1 MIKHLLICL
10 LLLASFVTC
19 TDYGSDRE
27 ISRMDVIKQLG
38 NSHPQL
44 ALASYDSLKDEF
56 TKGSTYVRNK
66 YTLLGIH
73 LRDKAELL
81 HTSDSCIRRLVP
93 YFEKK
98 GTIREMQEVYYYAGS
113 VYRDL
118 QDTPRSLEY
127 FLKSA
132 ACTEKGEADSVM
144 LRNCYSQLC
153 AMYTKVQDY
162 GNALQMAKAEYE
174 VARSIGTLDG
184 ITMIQLGNAY
194 MRTDSF
200 PQATEVMRMMLTE
213 NDTTNLTPD
222 ILCDLLYYFSL
233 TDDTANAR
241 FCYTRFVDMPERHP
255 IKARQH
261 ISLGKYFLLLGLTDS
276 CAQHYQLAFELGDSL
291 CKYDACRKLFH
302 LYENSGEKGEAYKYA
317 SEFLRLSTCL
327 DLGMRQEQAATINNQ
342 YQYYRDKQEE
352 DGIRAEKEKME
363 LYLWMTLLIT
373 LTLISVIC
381 AVYTFRKYQRQRLLH
396 EISMSLDGHT
406 GSVNGN
412 DEQETHVLMRIKKGM
427 ESARIKQEEMA
438 KKLEKAEGNIK
449 EQGQSIERAKR
460 DAEEKLQ
467 EAHRQMERGVNL
479 FKMAHLT
486 ELSKNDNDIVESIRK
501 ASRMEQ
507 ELTSKQW
514 SELISFIN
522 DRYPTFSQKIVT
534 KHGPI
539 SEKQMH
545 ICYLLKMGFTNTEI
559 CNIMKDCSRSTIWRW
574 KNRLKAI

>member
-66 YTLLGIH
+66 YTLLGIR
-73 LRDKAELL
+73 LRDKAELP

-132 ACTEKGEADSVM
+132 ACTENGETDSVM

-200 PQATEVMRMMLTE
+200 PQATEVMRMLLTE

-255 IKARQH
+255 IKAQQH

-276 CAQHYQLAFELGDSL
+276 SAQHYQLALEQGDSI

-302 LYENSGEKGEAYKYA
+302 LYEDCGEKEEAYKYA
-317 SEFLRLSTCL
+317 SEFLRISTCL

-342 YQYYRDKQEE
+342 YQYYKDKQEE
-352 DGIRAEKEKME
+352 DSIKAEKEIME

-381 AVYTFRKYQRQRLLH
+381 TVYTFRKYQRQRLLH
-396 EISMSLDGHT
+396 EISMTLDGDT
-406 GSVNGN
+406 GSDNGN
-412 DEQETHVLMRIKKGM
+412 EQETHVLMRIKKGM
-427 ESARIKQEEMA
+427 DSARIKQEEMA

-449 EQGQSIERAKR
+449 EQEQSIERAKR

-534 KHGPI
+534 IHGPI

>member
-66 YTLLGIH
+66 YTLLGIR
-73 LRDKAELL
+73 LRDKAELP

-132 ACTEKGEADSVM
+132 ACTEKGETDSVM

-255 IKARQH
+255 IKAQQH

-276 CAQHYQLAFELGDSL
+276 SAQHYQLALEQGDSI

-302 LYENSGEKGEAYKYA
+302 LYEDCGEKEEAYKYA
-317 SEFLRLSTCL
+317 SEFLRISTCL

-342 YQYYRDKQEE
+342 YQYYKDKQEE
-352 DGIRAEKEKME
+352 DSIKAEKEIME

-396 EISMSLDGHT
+396 EISMTLDGDT
-406 GSVNGN
+406 GSDNGN
-412 DEQETHVLMRIKKGM
+412 EQETHVLMRIKKGM
-427 ESARIKQEEMA
+427 DSARIKQEEMA

-449 EQGQSIERAKR
+449 EQEQSIERAKR

-534 KHGPI
+534 IHGPI

>member
-1 MIKHLLICL
+1 MIKHLLFCL

-66 YTLLGIH
+66 YTLLGIR
-73 LRDKAELL
+73 LRDKAELP

-93 YFEKK
+93 YFEKI
-98 GTIREMQEVYYYAGS
+98 GSIREMQEVYYYAGS

-132 ACTEKGEADSVM
+132 ACTEKGETDSVM

-184 ITMIQLGNAY
+184 ITIIQLGNAY

-255 IKARQH
+255 IKAQQH

-276 CAQHYQLAFELGDSL
+276 SAQHYQLALEQGDSI

-302 LYENSGEKGEAYKYA
+302 LYEDCGEKEEAYKYA
-317 SEFLRLSTCL
+317 SEFLRISTCL

-342 YQYYRDKQEE
+342 YQYYKDKQEE
-352 DGIRAEKEKME
+352 DSIKAEKEIME

-396 EISMSLDGHT
+396 EISMTLDGDT
-406 GSVNGN
+406 GSDNGN
-412 DEQETHVLMRIKKGM
+412 EQETHVLMRIKKGM
-427 ESARIKQEEMA
+427 DSARIKQEEMA

-449 EQGQSIERAKR
+449 EQEQSIERAKR

-534 KHGPI
+534 IHGPI

>member
-27 ISRMDVIKQLG
+27 ISRMNVIKQLG

-66 YTLLGIH
+66 YTLLGIR
-73 LRDKAELL
+73 LRDKAELP

-132 ACTEKGEADSVM
+132 ACTENGETDSVM

-200 PQATEVMRMMLTE
+200 PQATEVMRMLLTE

-255 IKARQH
+255 IKAQQH

-276 CAQHYQLAFELGDSL
+276 SAQHYQLALEQGDSI

-302 LYENSGEKGEAYKYA
+302 LYEDCGEKEEAYKYA
-317 SEFLRLSTCL
+317 SEFLRISTCL

-342 YQYYRDKQEE
+342 YQYYKDKQEE
-352 DGIRAEKEKME
+352 DSIKAEKEIME

-396 EISMSLDGHT
+396 EISMTLDGDT
-406 GSVNGN
+406 GSDNGN
-412 DEQETHVLMRIKKGM
+412 EQETHVLMRIKKGM
-427 ESARIKQEEMA
+427 DSARIKQEEMA

-449 EQGQSIERAKR
+449 EQEQSIERAKR

-534 KHGPI
+534 IHGPI

>member
-1 MIKHLLICL
+1 MIKHLLFCL

-27 ISRMDVIKQLG
+27 ISRMNVIKQLG

-66 YTLLGIH
+66 YTLLGIR
-73 LRDKAELL
+73 LRDKAELP

-132 ACTEKGEADSVM
+132 ACTEKGETDSVM

-255 IKARQH
+255 IKAQQH

-276 CAQHYQLAFELGDSL
+276 SAQHYQLALEQGDSI

-302 LYENSGEKGEAYKYA
+302 LYEDCGEKEEAYKYA
-317 SEFLRLSTCL
+317 SEFLRISTCL

-342 YQYYRDKQEE
+342 YQYYKDKQEE
-352 DGIRAEKEKME
+352 DSIKAEKEIME

-396 EISMSLDGHT
+396 EISMTLDGDT
-406 GSVNGN
+406 GSDNGN
-412 DEQETHVLMRIKKGM
+412 EQETHVLMRIKKGM
-427 ESARIKQEEMA
+427 DSARIKQEEMA

>member
-66 YTLLGIH
+66 YTLLGIR
-73 LRDKAELL
+73 LRDKAELP

-98 GTIREMQEVYYYAGS
+98 GSIREMQEVYYYAGS

-132 ACTEKGEADSVM
+132 ACTEKGETDSVM

-255 IKARQH
+255 IKAQQH

-276 CAQHYQLAFELGDSL
+276 SAQHYQLALEQGDSI

-302 LYENSGEKGEAYKYA
+302 LYEDCGEKEEAYKYA
-317 SEFLRLSTCL
+317 SEFLRISTCL

-342 YQYYRDKQEE
+342 YQYYKDKQEE
-352 DGIRAEKEKME
+352 DSIKAEKEIME

-381 AVYTFRKYQRQRLLH
+381 TVYTFRKYQRQRLLH
-396 EISMSLDGHT
+396 EISMTLDGDT
-406 GSVNGN
+406 GSDNGN
-412 DEQETHVLMRIKKGM
+412 EQETHVLMRIKKGM
-427 ESARIKQEEMA
+427 DSARIKQEEMA

-449 EQGQSIERAKR
+449 EQEQSIERAKR

-534 KHGPI
+534 IHGPI

>member
-66 YTLLGIH
+66 YTLLGIR
-73 LRDKAELL
+73 LRDKAELP

-132 ACTEKGEADSVM
+132 ACTEKGETDSVM

-255 IKARQH
+255 IKAQQH

-276 CAQHYQLAFELGDSL
+276 SAQHYQLALEQGDSI

-302 LYENSGEKGEAYKYA
+302 LYEDCGEKEEAYKYA
-317 SEFLRLSTCL
+317 SEFLRISTCL

-342 YQYYRDKQEE
+342 YQYYKDKQEE
-352 DGIRAEKEKME
+352 DSIRAEKEIME

-396 EISMSLDGHT
+396 EISMTLDGDT
-406 GSVNGN
+406 GSDNGN
-412 DEQETHVLMRIKKGM
+412 EQETHVLMRIKKGM
-427 ESARIKQEEMA
+427 DSARIKQEEMA

-449 EQGQSIERAKR
+449 EQEQSIERAKR

-534 KHGPI
+534 IHGPI

>member
-66 YTLLGIH
+66 YTLLGIR
-73 LRDKAELL
+73 LRDKAELP

-98 GTIREMQEVYYYAGS
+98 GTIREMQEAYYYAGS

-132 ACTEKGEADSVM
+132 ACTEKGETDSVM

-255 IKARQH
+255 IKAQQH

-276 CAQHYQLAFELGDSL
+276 SAQHYQLALEQGDSI

-302 LYENSGEKGEAYKYA
+302 LYEDCGEKEEVYKYA
-317 SEFLRLSTCL
+317 SEFLRISTCL

-342 YQYYRDKQEE
+342 YQYYKDKQEE
-352 DGIRAEKEKME
+352 DSIKAEKEIME

-381 AVYTFRKYQRQRLLH
+381 TVYTFRKYQRQRLLH
-396 EISMSLDGHT
+396 EISMTLDGDT
-406 GSVNGN
+406 GSDNGN
-412 DEQETHVLMRIKKGM
+412 EQETHVLMRIKKGM
-427 ESARIKQEEMA
+427 DSARIKQEEMA

-449 EQGQSIERAKR
+449 EQEQSIERAKR

-534 KHGPI
+534 IHGPI

>member
-1 MIKHLLICL
+1 
-10 LLLASFVTC
+10 
-19 TDYGSDRE
+19 
-27 ISRMDVIKQLG
+27 MDVIKQLG

-66 YTLLGIH
+66 YTLLGIR
-73 LRDKAELL
+73 LRDKAELP

-98 GTIREMQEVYYYAGS
+98 GTIREMQEAYYYAGS

-132 ACTEKGEADSVM
+132 ACTGKGETDSVM

-241 FCYTRFVDMPERHP
+241 FCYTRFVDMPKRHP
-255 IKARQH
+255 IKAQQH

-276 CAQHYQLAFELGDSL
+276 SAQHYQLALEQGDSI

-302 LYENSGEKGEAYKYA
+302 LYEDCGEKEEVYKYA
-317 SEFLRLSTCL
+317 SEFLRISTCL

-342 YQYYRDKQEE
+342 YQYYKDKQEE
-352 DGIRAEKEKME
+352 DSIKAEKEIME

-381 AVYTFRKYQRQRLLH
+381 TVYTFRKYQRQRLLH
-396 EISMSLDGHT
+396 EISMTLDGDT
-406 GSVNGN
+406 GSDNGN
-412 DEQETHVLMRIKKGM
+412 EQETHVLMRIKKGM
-427 ESARIKQEEMA
+427 DSARIKQEEMA

-449 EQGQSIERAKR
+449 EQEQSIERAKR

-534 KHGPI
+534 IHGPI

>member
-1 MIKHLLICL
+1 MIKHLLFCL

-66 YTLLGIH
+66 YTLLGIR
-73 LRDKAELL
+73 LRDKAKLP

-132 ACTEKGEADSVM
+132 ACTEKGETDSVM

-255 IKARQH
+255 IKAQQH

-276 CAQHYQLAFELGDSL
+276 SAQHYQLALEQGDSI

-302 LYENSGEKGEAYKYA
+302 LYEDCGEKEEAYKYA
-317 SEFLRLSTCL
+317 SEFLRISTCL

-342 YQYYRDKQEE
+342 YQYYKDKQEE
-352 DGIRAEKEKME
+352 DSIKAEKEIME

-396 EISMSLDGHT
+396 EISMTLDGDT
-406 GSVNGN
+406 GSDNGN
-412 DEQETHVLMRIKKGM
+412 EQETHVLMRIKKGM
-427 ESARIKQEEMA
+427 DSARIKQEEMA

-449 EQGQSIERAKR
+449 EQEQSIERAKR

-467 EAHRQMERGVNL
+467 ETHRQMERGVNL

-534 KHGPI
+534 IHGPI

>member
-1 MIKHLLICL
+1 MIKHLLFCL

-66 YTLLGIH
+66 YTLLGIR
-73 LRDKAELL
+73 LRDKAELP

-93 YFEKK
+93 YFEKI
-98 GTIREMQEVYYYAGS
+98 GSIREMQEVYYYAGS

-132 ACTEKGEADSVM
+132 ACTEKGETDSVM

-255 IKARQH
+255 IKAQQH

-276 CAQHYQLAFELGDSL
+276 SAQHYQLALEQGDL
-291 CKYDACRKLFH
+291 ICKYDACRKLFH
-302 LYENSGEKGEAYKYA
+302 LYEDCGEKEEAYKYA
-317 SEFLRLSTCL
+317 SEFLRISTCL

-342 YQYYRDKQEE
+342 YQYYKDKQEE
-352 DGIRAEKEKME
+352 DSIKAEKEIME

-396 EISMSLDGHT
+396 EISMTLDGDT
-406 GSVNGN
+406 GSDNGN
-412 DEQETHVLMRIKKGM
+412 EQETHVLMRIKKGM
-427 ESARIKQEEMA
+427 DSARIKQEEMA

-449 EQGQSIERAKR
+449 EQEQSIERAKR

-534 KHGPI
+534 IHGPI

>member
-1 MIKHLLICL
+1 MIKHLLFCL

-66 YTLLGIH
+66 YTLLGIR
-73 LRDKAELL
+73 LRDKAELP

-132 ACTEKGEADSVM
+132 ACTEKGETDSVM

-255 IKARQH
+255 IKAQQH

-276 CAQHYQLAFELGDSL
+276 SAQHYQLALEQGDSI

-302 LYENSGEKGEAYKYA
+302 LYEDCGEKEEAYKYA
-317 SEFLRLSTCL
+317 SEFLRISTCL

-342 YQYYRDKQEE
+342 YQYYKDKQEE
-352 DGIRAEKEKME
+352 DSIKAEKEIME

-396 EISMSLDGHT
+396 EISMTLDGDT
-406 GSVNGN
+406 GSDNGN
-412 DEQETHVLMRIKKGM
+412 EQETHVLMRIKKGM
-427 ESARIKQEEMA
+427 DSARIKQEEMA

-449 EQGQSIERAKR
+449 EQEQSIERAKR

-534 KHGPI
+534 IHGPI

>member
-66 YTLLGIH
+66 YTLLGIR
-73 LRDKAELL
+73 LRDKAELP

-132 ACTEKGEADSVM
+132 ACTEKGETDSVM

-255 IKARQH
+255 IKAQQH

-276 CAQHYQLAFELGDSL
+276 SAQHYQLALEQGDSI

-302 LYENSGEKGEAYKYA
+302 LYEDCGEKEEAYKYA
-317 SEFLRLSTCL
+317 SEFLRISTYL

-342 YQYYRDKQEE
+342 YQYYKDKQEE
-352 DGIRAEKEKME
+352 DSIRAEKEIME

-396 EISMSLDGHT
+396 EISMTLDGDT
-406 GSVNGN
+406 GSDNGN
-412 DEQETHVLMRIKKGM
+412 EQETHVLMRIKKGM
-427 ESARIKQEEMA
+427 DSARIKQEEMA

>member
-1 MIKHLLICL
+1 MIKHLLFCL

-66 YTLLGIH
+66 YTLLGIR
-73 LRDKAELL
+73 LRDKAELP

-98 GTIREMQEVYYYAGS
+98 GSIREMQEVYYYAGS

-132 ACTEKGEADSVM
+132 ACTEKGETDSVM

-184 ITMIQLGNAY
+184 ITIIQLGNAY

-255 IKARQH
+255 IKAQQH

-276 CAQHYQLAFELGDSL
+276 SAQHYQLALEQGDSI

-302 LYENSGEKGEAYKYA
+302 LYEDCGEKEEAYKYA
-317 SEFLRLSTCL
+317 SEFLRISTYL

-342 YQYYRDKQEE
+342 YQYYKDKQEE
-352 DGIRAEKEKME
+352 DSIKAEKEIME

-381 AVYTFRKYQRQRLLH
+381 TVYTFRKYQRQRLLH
-396 EISMSLDGHT
+396 EISMTLDGDT
-406 GSVNGN
+406 GSDNGN
-412 DEQETHVLMRIKKGM
+412 EQETHVLMRIKKGM
-427 ESARIKQEEMA
+427 DSARIKQEERA

-449 EQGQSIERAKR
+449 EQEQSIERAKR

>member
-1 MIKHLLICL
+1 MIKHLLFCL

-66 YTLLGIH
+66 YTLLGIR
-73 LRDKAELL
+73 LRDKAELP

-132 ACTEKGEADSVM
+132 ACTEKGETDSVI

-255 IKARQH
+255 IKAQQH

-276 CAQHYQLAFELGDSL
+276 SAQHYQLALEQGDSI

-302 LYENSGEKGEAYKYA
+302 LYEDCGEKEEAYKYA
-317 SEFLRLSTCL
+317 SEFLRISTCL

-342 YQYYRDKQEE
+342 YQYYKDKQEE
-352 DGIRAEKEKME
+352 DSIKAEKEIME

-396 EISMSLDGHT
+396 EISMTLDGDT
-406 GSVNGN
+406 GSDNGN
-412 DEQETHVLMRIKKGM
+412 EQETHVLMRIKKGM
-427 ESARIKQEEMA
+427 DSARIKQEEMA

-449 EQGQSIERAKR
+449 EQEQSIERAKR

-501 ASRMEQ
+501 ASRVEQ

-534 KHGPI
+534 IHGPI

>member
-1 MIKHLLICL
+1 MIKHLLFCL

-66 YTLLGIH
+66 YTLLGIR
-73 LRDKAELL
+73 LRDKAKLP

-132 ACTEKGEADSVM
+132 ACTEKGETDSVM

-255 IKARQH
+255 IKAQQH

-276 CAQHYQLAFELGDSL
+276 SAQHYQLALEQGDSI

-302 LYENSGEKGEAYKYA
+302 LYEDCGEKEEAYKYA
-317 SEFLRLSTCL
+317 SEFLRISTCL

-342 YQYYRDKQEE
+342 YQYYKDKQEE
-352 DGIRAEKEKME
+352 DSIKAEKEIME

-396 EISMSLDGHT
+396 EISMTLDGDT
-406 GSVNGN
+406 GSDNGN
-412 DEQETHVLMRIKKGM
+412 EQETHVLMRIKKGM
-427 ESARIKQEEMA
+427 DSARIKQEEMA

-449 EQGQSIERAKR
+449 EQEQSIERAKR

-534 KHGPI
+534 IHGPI

>member
-56 TKGSTYVRNK
+56 TKGATYVRNK
-66 YTLLGIH
+66 YTLLGIR
-73 LRDKAELL
+73 LRDKAELP
-81 HTSDSCIRRLVP
+81 HTSDSCIRCLVP

-98 GTIREMQEVYYYAGS
+98 GSIREMQEVYYYAGS

-132 ACTEKGEADSVM
+132 ACTEKGETDSVM

-255 IKARQH
+255 IKAQQH

-276 CAQHYQLAFELGDSL
+276 SAQHYQLALEQGDSI
-291 CKYDACRKLFH
+291 CKYDACRKLFP
-302 LYENSGEKGEAYKYA
+302 LYEDCGEKEEAYKYA
-317 SEFLRLSTCL
+317 SEFLRISTCL

-342 YQYYRDKQEE
+342 YQYYKDKQEE
-352 DGIRAEKEKME
+352 DSIKAEKEIME

-396 EISMSLDGHT
+396 EISMTLDGDT
-406 GSVNGN
+406 GSDNGN
-412 DEQETHVLMRIKKGM
+412 EQETHVLMRIKKGM
-427 ESARIKQEEMA
+427 DSARIKQEEMA
-438 KKLEKAEGNIK
+438 KKLEKAEGNITDQ
-449 EQGQSIERAKR
+449 EQSIERAKR

-534 KHGPI
+534 IHGPI

>member
-1 MIKHLLICL
+1 MIKHLLFCL

-66 YTLLGIH
+66 YTLLGIR
-73 LRDKAELL
+73 LRDKAKLP

-132 ACTEKGEADSVM
+132 ACTEKGETDSVM

-255 IKARQH
+255 IKAQQH

-276 CAQHYQLAFELGDSL
+276 SAQHYQLALEQGDSI

-302 LYENSGEKGEAYKYA
+302 LYEDCGEKEKAYKYA
-317 SEFLRLSTCL
+317 SEFLRISTCL

-342 YQYYRDKQEE
+342 YQYYKDKQEE
-352 DGIRAEKEKME
+352 DSIKAEKEIME

-396 EISMSLDGHT
+396 EISMTLDGDT
-406 GSVNGN
+406 GSDNGN
-412 DEQETHVLMRIKKGM
+412 EQETHVLMRIKKGM
-427 ESARIKQEEMA
+427 DSARIKQEEMA
-438 KKLEKAEGNIK
+438 KKLEKAGGNIK
-449 EQGQSIERAKR
+449 EQEQSIERAKR

-534 KHGPI
+534 IHGPI

>member
-66 YTLLGIH
+66 YTLLGIR
-73 LRDKAELL
+73 LRDKAELP

-98 GTIREMQEVYYYAGS
+98 GTIREMQEAYYYAGS

-132 ACTEKGEADSVM
+132 ACTEKGETDSVM

-241 FCYTRFVDMPERHP
+241 FCYTRSVDMPERHP
-255 IKARQH
+255 IKAQQH

-276 CAQHYQLAFELGDSL
+276 SAQHYQLALEQGDSI

-302 LYENSGEKGEAYKYA
+302 LYEDCGEKEEVYKYA
-317 SEFLRLSTCL
+317 SEFLRISTCL

-342 YQYYRDKQEE
+342 YQYYKDKQEE
-352 DGIRAEKEKME
+352 DSIKAEKEIME

-381 AVYTFRKYQRQRLLH
+381 TVYTFRKYQRQRLLH
-396 EISMSLDGHT
+396 EISMTLDGDT
-406 GSVNGN
+406 GSDNGN
-412 DEQETHVLMRIKKGM
+412 EQETHVLMRIKKGM
-427 ESARIKQEEMA
+427 DSARIKQEEMA

-449 EQGQSIERAKR
+449 EQEQSIERAKR

-534 KHGPI
+534 IHGPI

>member
-1 MIKHLLICL
+1 
-10 LLLASFVTC
+10 
-19 TDYGSDRE
+19 
-27 ISRMDVIKQLG
+27 MDVIKQLG

-66 YTLLGIH
+66 YSLLGIR
-73 LRDKAELL
+73 LRDKAELP

-132 ACTEKGEADSVM
+132 TCTEKGETDSVM

-200 PQATEVMRMMLTE
+200 PQATEVMRMMLRE

-255 IKARQH
+255 IKAQQH

-276 CAQHYQLAFELGDSL
+276 SAQHYQLALEQGDSI

-302 LYENSGEKGEAYKYA
+302 LYEDCGEKEEAYKYA
-317 SEFLRLSTCL
+317 SEFLRISTCL

-342 YQYYRDKQEE
+342 YQYYKDKQEE
-352 DGIRAEKEKME
+352 DSIKAEKEIME

-396 EISMSLDGHT
+396 EISMTLDGDT
-406 GSVNGN
+406 GSDNGN
-412 DEQETHVLMRIKKGM
+412 EQETHVLMRIKKGM
-427 ESARIKQEEMA
+427 DYARIKQEEMA

-449 EQGQSIERAKR
+449 EQEQSIERAKR

-534 KHGPI
+534 IHGPI

>member
-1 MIKHLLICL
+1 MIKHLLFCL

-27 ISRMDVIKQLG
+27 ISRMNVIKQLG

-66 YTLLGIH
+66 YTLLGIR
-73 LRDKAELL
+73 LRDKAELP

-132 ACTEKGEADSVM
+132 ACTEKGETDSVM

-255 IKARQH
+255 IKAQQH

-276 CAQHYQLAFELGDSL
+276 SAQHYQLALEQGDSI

-302 LYENSGEKGEAYKYA
+302 LYEDCGEKEEAYKYA
-317 SEFLRLSTCL
+317 SEFLRISTCL

-342 YQYYRDKQEE
+342 YQYYKDKQEE
-352 DGIRAEKEKME
+352 DSIKAEKEIME

-381 AVYTFRKYQRQRLLH
+381 TVYTFRKYQRQRLLH
-396 EISMSLDGHT
+396 EISMTLDGDT
-406 GSVNGN
+406 GSDNGN
-412 DEQETHVLMRIKKGM
+412 EQETHVLMRIKKGM
-427 ESARIKQEEMA
+427 DSARIKQEEMA

-449 EQGQSIERAKR
+449 EQEQSIERAKR

-534 KHGPI
+534 IHGPI

>member
-1 MIKHLLICL
+1 MIKHLLFCL

-27 ISRMDVIKQLG
+27 ISRRDVIKQLG
-38 NSHPQL
+38 NSHLQL

-66 YTLLGIH
+66 YTLLGIR
-73 LRDKAELL
+73 LRDKAELP

-132 ACTEKGEADSVM
+132 ACTEKGETDSVM

-255 IKARQH
+255 IKAQQH

-276 CAQHYQLAFELGDSL
+276 SAQHYQLALEQGDSI

-302 LYENSGEKGEAYKYA
+302 LDEDCGEKEEAYKYA
-317 SEFLRLSTCL
+317 SEFLRISTCL

-342 YQYYRDKQEE
+342 YQYYKDKQEE
-352 DGIRAEKEKME
+352 DSIKAEKEIME

-381 AVYTFRKYQRQRLLH
+381 TVYTFRKYQRQRLLH
-396 EISMSLDGHT
+396 EISMTLDGDT
-406 GSVNGN
+406 GSDNGN
-412 DEQETHVLMRIKKGM
+412 EQETHVLMRIKKGM
-427 ESARIKQEEMA
+427 DSARIKQEEMA

>member
-66 YTLLGIH
+66 YTLLGIR
-73 LRDKAELL
+73 LRDKAELP

-132 ACTEKGEADSVM
+132 TCTEKGETDSVM

-255 IKARQH
+255 IKAQQH

-276 CAQHYQLAFELGDSL
+276 SAQHYQLALEQGDSI

-302 LYENSGEKGEAYKYA
+302 LYEDCGEKEEAYKYA
-317 SEFLRLSTCL
+317 SEFLRISTYL

-342 YQYYRDKQEE
+342 YQYYKDKQEE
-352 DGIRAEKEKME
+352 DSIRAEKEIME

-396 EISMSLDGHT
+396 EISMTLDGDT
-406 GSVNGN
+406 GSDNGN
-412 DEQETHVLMRIKKGM
+412 EQETHVLMRIKKGM
-427 ESARIKQEEMA
+427 DSARIKQEEMA

>member
-1 MIKHLLICL
+1 
-10 LLLASFVTC
+10 
-19 TDYGSDRE
+19 
-27 ISRMDVIKQLG
+27 
-38 NSHPQL
+38 
-44 ALASYDSLKDEF
+44 
-56 TKGSTYVRNK
+56 
-66 YTLLGIH
+66 
-73 LRDKAELL
+73 
-81 HTSDSCIRRLVP
+81 
-93 YFEKK
+93 
-98 GTIREMQEVYYYAGS
+98 
-113 VYRDL
+113 
-118 QDTPRSLEY
+118 
-127 FLKSA
+127 
-132 ACTEKGEADSVM
+132 M

-184 ITMIQLGNAY
+184 STIIQWGNAY

-255 IKARQH
+255 IKAQQH

-276 CAQHYQLAFELGDSL
+276 SAQHYQLALEQGDSI

-302 LYENSGEKGEAYKYA
+302 LYEDCGEKEEAYKYA
-317 SEFLRLSTCL
+317 SEFLRISTCL

-342 YQYYRDKQEE
+342 YQYYKDKQEE
-352 DGIRAEKEKME
+352 DSIKAEKEIME

-396 EISMSLDGHT
+396 EISMTLDGDT
-406 GSVNGN
+406 GSDNGN
-412 DEQETHVLMRIKKGM
+412 EQETYVLMRIKKGM
-427 ESARIKQEEMA
+427 DSARIKQEEMA

-449 EQGQSIERAKR
+449 EQEQSIERAKR

-534 KHGPI
+534 IHGPI

>member
-66 YTLLGIH
+66 YTLLGIR
-73 LRDKAELL
+73 LRDKAELP

-132 ACTEKGEADSVM
+132 ACTEKGETDSVM

-255 IKARQH
+255 IKAQQH

-276 CAQHYQLAFELGDSL
+276 SAQHYQLALEQGDSI

-302 LYENSGEKGEAYKYA
+302 LYEDCGEKEEAYKYA
-317 SEFLRLSTCL
+317 SEFLRISTYL

-342 YQYYRDKQEE
+342 YQYYKDKQEE
-352 DGIRAEKEKME
+352 DSIKAEKEIME

-396 EISMSLDGHT
+396 EISMTLDGDT
-406 GSVNGN
+406 GSDNGN
-412 DEQETHVLMRIKKGM
+412 EQETHVLMRIKKGM
-427 ESARIKQEEMA
+427 DSARIKQEEMA

>member
-1 MIKHLLICL
+1 MIKHLLFCL

-66 YTLLGIH
+66 YTLLGIR
-73 LRDKAELL
+73 LRDKAKLP

-132 ACTEKGEADSVM
+132 ACTEKGETDSVM

-255 IKARQH
+255 IKAQQH

-276 CAQHYQLAFELGDSL
+276 SAQHYQLALEQGDSI

-302 LYENSGEKGEAYKYA
+302 LYEDCGEKEEAYKYA
-317 SEFLRLSTCL
+317 SEFLRISTCL

-342 YQYYRDKQEE
+342 YQYYKDKQEE
-352 DGIRAEKEKME
+352 DSIKAEKEIME

-396 EISMSLDGHT
+396 EISMTLDGDT
-406 GSVNGN
+406 GSDNGN
-412 DEQETHVLMRIKKGM
+412 EQETHVLMRIKKGM
-427 ESARIKQEEMA
+427 DSARIKQEEMA
-438 KKLEKAEGNIK
+438 KNLEKAEGNIK
-449 EQGQSIERAKR
+449 EQEQSIERAKR

-534 KHGPI
+534 IHGPI

>member
-56 TKGSTYVRNK
+56 TKGATYVRNK
-66 YTLLGIH
+66 YTLLGIR
-73 LRDKAELL
+73 LRDKAELP
-81 HTSDSCIRRLVP
+81 HTSDSCIRCLVP

-98 GTIREMQEVYYYAGS
+98 GSIREMQEVYYYAGS

-132 ACTEKGEADSVM
+132 ACTEKGETDSVM

-255 IKARQH
+255 IKAQQH

-276 CAQHYQLAFELGDSL
+276 SAQHYQLALEQGDSI
-291 CKYDACRKLFH
+291 CKYDACRKLFP
-302 LYENSGEKGEAYKYA
+302 LYEDCGEKEEAYKYA
-317 SEFLRLSTCL
+317 SEFLRISTCL

-342 YQYYRDKQEE
+342 YQYYKDKQEE
-352 DGIRAEKEKME
+352 DSIKAEKEIME

-396 EISMSLDGHT
+396 EISMTLDGDT
-406 GSVNGN
+406 GSDNGN
-412 DEQETHVLMRIKKGM
+412 EQETHVLMRIKKGM
-427 ESARIKQEEMA
+427 DSARIKQEEMA

-449 EQGQSIERAKR
+449 EQEQSIERAKR

-534 KHGPI
+534 IHGPI

>member
-66 YTLLGIH
+66 YTLLGIR
-73 LRDKAELL
+73 LRDKAELP

-132 ACTEKGEADSVM
+132 ACTEKGETDSVM

-255 IKARQH
+255 IKAQQH

-276 CAQHYQLAFELGDSL
+276 SAQHYQLALEQGDSI

-302 LYENSGEKGEAYKYA
+302 LYEDCGEKEEAYKYA
-317 SEFLRLSTCL
+317 SEFLRISTYL

-342 YQYYRDKQEE
+342 YQYYKDKQEE
-352 DGIRAEKEKME
+352 DSIKAEKEIME

-396 EISMSLDGHT
+396 EISMTLDGDT
-406 GSVNGN
+406 GSDNGN
-412 DEQETHVLMRIKKGM
+412 EQETHVLMRIKKGM
-427 ESARIKQEEMA
+427 DSARIKQEEMA

-449 EQGQSIERAKR
+449 EQEQSIERAKR

-534 KHGPI
+534 IHGPI

>member
-1 MIKHLLICL
+1 
-10 LLLASFVTC
+10 
-19 TDYGSDRE
+19 
-27 ISRMDVIKQLG
+27 
-38 NSHPQL
+38 
-44 ALASYDSLKDEF
+44 
-56 TKGSTYVRNK
+56 
-66 YTLLGIH
+66 
-73 LRDKAELL
+73 
-81 HTSDSCIRRLVP
+81 
-93 YFEKK
+93 
-98 GTIREMQEVYYYAGS
+98 
-113 VYRDL
+113 
-118 QDTPRSLEY
+118 
-127 FLKSA
+127 
-132 ACTEKGEADSVM
+132 M

-184 ITMIQLGNAY
+184 ITIIQLGNAY

-255 IKARQH
+255 IKAQQH

-276 CAQHYQLAFELGDSL
+276 SAQHYQLALEQGDSI

-302 LYENSGEKGEAYKYA
+302 LYEDCGEKEEVYKYA
-317 SEFLRLSTCL
+317 SEFLRISTCL

-342 YQYYRDKQEE
+342 YQYYKDKQEE
-352 DGIRAEKEKME
+352 DSIKAEKEIME

-396 EISMSLDGHT
+396 EISMTLDGDT
-406 GSVNGN
+406 GSDNGN
-412 DEQETHVLMRIKKGM
+412 EQETHVLMRIKKGM
-427 ESARIKQEEMA
+427 DSARIKQEEMA

-449 EQGQSIERAKR
+449 EQEQSIERAKR

>member
-1 MIKHLLICL
+1 MTKTQLITIFTLFLIAIACKDFNSVECELEEIKK
-10 LLLASFVTC
+10 V
-19 TDYGSDRE
+19 GDRE
-27 ISRMDVIKQLG
+27 PFV
-38 NSHPQL
+38 
-44 ALASYDSLKDEF
+44 ALAKYDSLQGQI
-56 TKGSTYVRNK
+56 GSASEYIRNK
-66 YTLLGIH
+66 YALLGLR
-73 LRDKAELL
+73 LRDKALLL

-98 GTIREMQEVYYYAGS
+98 GTVREKQEVYYYAGS
-113 VYRDL
+113 VYRNL
-118 QDTPRSLEY
+118 KDTPRSLEY

-132 ACTEKGEADSVM
+132 ECTEKGETDSVM

-241 FCYTRFVDMPERHP
+241 FCYTRFVDMPKRHP
-255 IKARQH
+255 IKAQQH

-276 CAQHYQLAFELGDSL
+276 SAQHYQLALEQGDSI

-302 LYENSGEKGEAYKYA
+302 LYEDCGEKEEAYKYA
-317 SEFLRLSTCL
+317 SEFLRISTYL

-342 YQYYRDKQEE
+342 YQYYKDKQEE
-352 DGIRAEKEKME
+352 DSIKAEKEIME

-381 AVYTFRKYQRQRLLH
+381 TVYTFRKYQRQRLLH

-438 KKLEKAEGNIK
+438 KKLEKAEGDIK
-449 EQGQSIERAKR
+449 EQE
-460 DAEEKLQ
+460 
-467 EAHRQMERGVNL
+467 
-479 FKMAHLT
+479 
-486 ELSKNDNDIVESIRK
+486 ESI
-501 ASRMEQ
+501 
-507 ELTSKQW
+507 
-514 SELISFIN
+514 
-522 DRYPTFSQKIVT
+522 
-534 KHGPI
+534 
-539 SEKQMH
+539 
-545 ICYLLKMGFTNTEI
+545 
-559 CNIMKDCSRSTIWRW
+559 
-574 KNRLKAI
+574 

>member
-1 MIKHLLICL
+1 MIKHLLFCL

-66 YTLLGIH
+66 YTLLGIR
-73 LRDKAELL
+73 LRDKAELP

-98 GTIREMQEVYYYAGS
+98 GTVREKQEVYYYAGS

-132 ACTEKGEADSVM
+132 ACTEKGETDSVM

-255 IKARQH
+255 IKAQQH

-276 CAQHYQLAFELGDSL
+276 SAQHYQLALEQGDSI

-302 LYENSGEKGEAYKYA
+302 LYEDCGEKEEAYKYA
-317 SEFLRLSTCL
+317 SEFLRISTCL

-342 YQYYRDKQEE
+342 YQYYKDKQEE
-352 DGIRAEKEKME
+352 DSIKAEKEIME

-396 EISMSLDGHT
+396 EISMTLDGDT
-406 GSVNGN
+406 GSDNGN
-412 DEQETHVLMRIKKGM
+412 EQETHVLMRIKKGM
-427 ESARIKQEEMA
+427 DSARIKQEEMA

-449 EQGQSIERAKR
+449 EQEQSIERAKR

-486 ELSKNDNDIVESIRK
+486 ELSKNDNDILESIRK

-534 KHGPI
+534 IHGPI

>member
-1 MIKHLLICL
+1 
-10 LLLASFVTC
+10 
-19 TDYGSDRE
+19 
-27 ISRMDVIKQLG
+27 MDVIKQLG

-66 YTLLGIH
+66 YTLLGIR
-73 LRDKAELL
+73 LRDKAELP

-132 ACTEKGEADSVM
+132 ACTEKGETDSVM

-255 IKARQH
+255 IKAQQH

-276 CAQHYQLAFELGDSL
+276 SAQHYQLALEQGDSI

-302 LYENSGEKGEAYKYA
+302 LYEDCGEKEEAYKYA
-317 SEFLRLSTCL
+317 SEFLRISTCL

-342 YQYYRDKQEE
+342 YQYYKDKQEE
-352 DGIRAEKEKME
+352 DSIKAEKEIME

-396 EISMSLDGHT
+396 EISMTLDGDT
-406 GSVNGN
+406 GSDNGN
-412 DEQETHVLMRIKKGM
+412 EQETHVLMRIKKGM
-427 ESARIKQEEMA
+427 DSARIKQEEMA

-534 KHGPI
+534 IHGPI

>member
-1 MIKHLLICL
+1 MIKHLLFCL

-66 YTLLGIH
+66 YTLLGIR
-73 LRDKAELL
+73 LRDKAKLP

-132 ACTEKGEADSVM
+132 ACTEKGETDSVM

-255 IKARQH
+255 IKAQQH

-276 CAQHYQLAFELGDSL
+276 SAQHYQLALEQGDSI

-302 LYENSGEKGEAYKYA
+302 LYEDCGEKEEAYKYA
-317 SEFLRLSTCL
+317 SEFLRISTCL

-342 YQYYRDKQEE
+342 YQYYKDKQEE
-352 DGIRAEKEKME
+352 DSIKAEKEIME

-396 EISMSLDGHT
+396 EISMTLDGDT
-406 GSVNGN
+406 GSDNGN
-412 DEQETHVLMRIKKGM
+412 EQETHVLMRIKKGM
-427 ESARIKQEEMA
+427 DSARIKQEEMA

-449 EQGQSIERAKR
+449 EQEQSIERAKR

-514 SELISFIN
+514 SELILFIN

-534 KHGPI
+534 IHGPI

>member
-1 MIKHLLICL
+1 MIKHLLFCL

-66 YTLLGIH
+66 YTLLGIR
-73 LRDKAELL
+73 LRDKAELP

-132 ACTEKGEADSVM
+132 ACTEKGETDSVM

-255 IKARQH
+255 IKAQQH

-276 CAQHYQLAFELGDSL
+276 SAQHYQLALEQGDSI

-302 LYENSGEKGEAYKYA
+302 LYEDCGEKEEAYKYA
-317 SEFLRLSTCL
+317 SEFLRISTYL

-342 YQYYRDKQEE
+342 YQYYKDKQEE
-352 DGIRAEKEKME
+352 DSIKAEKEIME

-396 EISMSLDGHT
+396 EISMTLDGDT
-406 GSVNGN
+406 GSDNGN
-412 DEQETHVLMRIKKGM
+412 EQETHVLMRIKKGM
-427 ESARIKQEEMA
+427 DSARIKQEEMA

-449 EQGQSIERAKR
+449 EQEQSIERAKR

-534 KHGPI
+534 IHGPI

>member
-1 MIKHLLICL
+1 
-10 LLLASFVTC
+10 
-19 TDYGSDRE
+19 
-27 ISRMDVIKQLG
+27 MDVIKQLG

-132 ACTEKGEADSVM
+132 ACTEKGETDSVM

-184 ITMIQLGNAY
+184 ITIIQLGNAY

-255 IKARQH
+255 IKAQQH

-276 CAQHYQLAFELGDSL
+276 SAQHYQLALEQGDSI

-302 LYENSGEKGEAYKYA
+302 LYEDCGEKEEAYKYA
-317 SEFLRLSTCL
+317 SEFLRISTCL

-342 YQYYRDKQEE
+342 YQYYKDKQEE
-352 DGIRAEKEKME
+352 DSIRAEKEIME

-396 EISMSLDGHT
+396 EISMTLDGDT
-406 GSVNGN
+406 GSDNGN
-412 DEQETHVLMRIKKGM
+412 EQETHVLMRIKKGM
-427 ESARIKQEEMA
+427 DSARIKQEEMA

-501 ASRMEQ
+501 ASRVEQ

>member
-1 MIKHLLICL
+1 
-10 LLLASFVTC
+10 
-19 TDYGSDRE
+19 
-27 ISRMDVIKQLG
+27 MDVIKQLG

-66 YTLLGIH
+66 YTLLGIR
-73 LRDKAELL
+73 LRDKAELP

-93 YFEKK
+93 YFEKI
-98 GTIREMQEVYYYAGS
+98 GSIREMQEVYYYAGS

-132 ACTEKGEADSVM
+132 ACTEKGETDSVM

-200 PQATEVMRMMLTE
+200 PQATEVMRMLLTE

-255 IKARQH
+255 IKAQQH

-276 CAQHYQLAFELGDSL
+276 SAQHYQLALEQGDSI

-302 LYENSGEKGEAYKYA
+302 LYEDCGEKEEAYKYA
-317 SEFLRLSTCL
+317 SEFLRISTCL

-342 YQYYRDKQEE
+342 YQYYKDKQEE
-352 DGIRAEKEKME
+352 DSIKAEKEIME

-396 EISMSLDGHT
+396 EISMTLDGDT
-406 GSVNGN
+406 GSDNGN
-412 DEQETHVLMRIKKGM
+412 EQETHVLMRIKKGM
-427 ESARIKQEEMA
+427 DSARIKQEEMA

-449 EQGQSIERAKR
+449 EQEQSIERAKR

-534 KHGPI
+534 IHGPI

>member
-27 ISRMDVIKQLG
+27 ISRMNVIKQLG

-66 YTLLGIH
+66 YTLLGIR
-73 LRDKAELL
+73 LRDKAELP

-132 ACTEKGEADSVM
+132 ACTEKGETDSVM

-255 IKARQH
+255 IKAQQH

-276 CAQHYQLAFELGDSL
+276 SAQHYQLALEQGDSI

-302 LYENSGEKGEAYKYA
+302 LYEDCGEKEEVYKYA
-317 SEFLRLSTCL
+317 SEFLRISTCL

-342 YQYYRDKQEE
+342 YQYYKDKQEE
-352 DGIRAEKEKME
+352 DSIKAEKEIME

-381 AVYTFRKYQRQRLLH
+381 TVYTFRKYQRQRLLH
-396 EISMSLDGHT
+396 EISMTLDGDT
-406 GSVNGN
+406 GSDNGN
-412 DEQETHVLMRIKKGM
+412 EQETHVLMRIKKGM
-427 ESARIKQEEMA
+427 DSARIKQEEMA

-449 EQGQSIERAKR
+449 EQEQSIERAKR

>member
-66 YTLLGIH
+66 YTLLGIR
-73 LRDKAELL
+73 LRDKAELP

-255 IKARQH
+255 IKAQQH

-276 CAQHYQLAFELGDSL
+276 SAQHYQLALEQGDSI

-302 LYENSGEKGEAYKYA
+302 LYEDCGEKEEAYKYA
-317 SEFLRLSTCL
+317 SEFLRISTYL

-342 YQYYRDKQEE
+342 YQYYKDKQEE
-352 DGIRAEKEKME
+352 DSIKAEKEIME

-396 EISMSLDGHT
+396 EISMTLDGDT
-406 GSVNGN
+406 GSDNGN
-412 DEQETHVLMRIKKGM
+412 EQETHVLMRIKKGM
-427 ESARIKQEEMA
+427 DSARIKQEEMA